1 MSGKAVWNRHGGFRF
16 HTASGRSREP
26 PAVLGSLR
34 PFWGASGRSHE
45 RRGVVGQTATVTVKK
60 LTGTDAFVITDLP
73 DAETADGVVRC
84 ARKVLQDGA
93 RTMARSRTY
102 SWALLE
108 QQISGASAGVNA
120 TDDRD
125 AALRT
130 FVDELSGEIGSG
142 RLALD
147 PGKGVTTEDLAA
159 WAELDR
165 RSPEHA
171 GRRDDL
177 LAAGIVAAADV
188 AVGGVAGASVVIEGA
203 GASGSAIAAAF
214 GAADAEVVSTGDGPD
229 VLRDAADVLVCGS
242 RLGLVDHQVAATL
255 PQRAVVPCGV
265 APVTAKGLAVAT
277 GRGIVVVPD
286 FLSLIGPLL
295 GFRPDAGSST
305 ESLLV
310 DAAERVRTV
319 LTDVIGHDEG
329 AYLGA
334 CYRAEAFLRTWQDT
348 LPFGRPLA

>member
-1 MSGKAVWNRHGGFRF
+1 M
-16 HTASGRSREP
+16 
-26 PAVLGSLR
+26 
-34 PFWGASGRSHE
+34 
-45 RRGVVGQTATVTVKK
+45 KK

-73 DAETADGVVRC
+73 DAGTADGVVRC

-165 RSPEHA
+165 RSPEHT

-203 GASGSAIAAAF
+203 GASGSGCMRGLRTRRRLSRARAAAF
-214 GAADAEVVSTGDGPD
+214 SRVASSIPPSRISCTFQASFFQSQSRLWLGLSRPNRAAYFSWSSATVMLLRSMISTSTGLGP
-229 VLRDAADVLVCGS
+229 VC
-242 RLGLVDHQVAATL
+242 L
-255 PQRAVVPCGV
+255 RAVV
-265 APVTAKGLAVAT
+265 
-277 GRGIVVVPD
+277 
-286 FLSLIGPLL
+286 
-295 GFRPDAGSST
+295 
-305 ESLLV
+305 
-310 DAAERVRTV
+310 VR
-319 LTDVIGHDEG
+319 VIGC
-329 AYLGA
+329 LLWVV
-334 CYRAEAFLRTWQDT
+334 RAAPGVGQPPPSRPMEALFCAPSKAESGTIPT
-348 LPFGRPLA
+348 A